1 MDHIQLAHTTH
12 TPGYRNEKRSFSL
25 RYSSRSP
32 KFFAFPP
39 LIDLKVQNFRPIA
52 AYCGSF
58 CRVFVSSVRRSS
70 FFVLFSAHF
79 VVKSYLY
86 VVRHLFAL
94 FRLAETRSAPVFVM
108 FVLFVRHD
116 VLSHLHVIVPVT
128 CSLEKSLGSSTEK
141 LKTQSAVARSLLP
154 NFLRPQQEFARREFV
169 RLPKV
174 FASLRNCSH
183 PWSILLFP
191 VKSCYSFLKTKP
203 TFDRSLQP
211 LFLRPRQ
218 SIALRGSGML
228 SVGKFLRSHVRVVN
242 VVICICAGG
251 QHFRS

>member
-1 MDHIQLAHTTH
+1 MDHIELAHTTH

-25 RYSSRSP
+25 RCSSRSP
-32 KFFAFPP
+32 KFFPFPP

-116 VLSHLHVIVPVT
+116 ALSHLHVIVPVT
-128 CSLEKSLGSSTEK
+128 RSLEKSLGSSTEK

-154 NFLRPQQEFARREFV
+154 NFFAASAGLRSTRICSSAESLRKSSELFPPLVYSVVPGEIVLLLFEDEAYLRSQPSTPF
-169 RLPKV
+169 
-174 FASLRNCSH
+174 FASPAEHRFERQWNAFSRQVSPFSCSCGQCRH
-183 PWSILLFP
+183 LYLCWRS
-191 VKSCYSFLKTKP
+191 
-203 TFDRSLQP
+203 TF
-211 LFLRPRQ
+211 
-218 SIALRGSGML
+218 
-228 SVGKFLRSHVRVVN
+228 
-242 VVICICAGG
+242 
-251 QHFRS
+251 